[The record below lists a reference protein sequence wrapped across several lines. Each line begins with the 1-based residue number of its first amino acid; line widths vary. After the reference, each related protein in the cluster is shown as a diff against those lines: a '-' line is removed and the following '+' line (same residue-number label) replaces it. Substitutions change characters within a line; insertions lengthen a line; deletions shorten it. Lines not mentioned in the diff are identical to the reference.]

1 MIPIA
6 GVLLLIIVVFTVAVV
21 VSNPGVSDL
30 SIFGASIP
38 TTPAGVYFTGAGAML
53 VLILAAALMRRG
65 IKRELARRRQ
75 LNELKQAAGD
85 KVGASAGSSAASRP
99 VPSGDAA
106 AVTGDEASNGEVAAG
121 EASSGEVPGSGKS
134 SGEVPGSGGSRGGM
148 SEGNE
153 LERAVPGGVPGDGVP
168 SDGAEHGRT
177 STSESAAGG
186 RGPQG
191 GRTPATGA
199 STRSGSGAHAVGASA
214 PGRQER
220 LIEAKPRGQRPAQQR
235 GTDEAAPNPLA
246 AGFGP
251 LPAQSRTPT
260 RPAGRDGTTS
270 AAERQALL
278 DEAEEL
284 AGDGPDR

>member
-38 TTPAGVYFTGAGAML
+38 TTSAGIYFTGAGAML

-85 KVGASAGSSAASRP
+85 QAGSAGGSPGVGRSVSSSPAGGSTSG
-99 VPSGDAA
+99 VPA
-106 AVTGDEASNGEVAAG
+106 EG
-121 EASSGEVPGSGKS
+121 EAPEAEVPGSKV
-134 SGEVPGSGGSRGGM
+134 SGGGARAGGAEQGQASAAQATDDAEAGRETGGSG
-148 SEGNE
+148 
-153 LERAVPGGVPGDGVP
+153 
-168 SDGAEHGRT
+168 T
-177 STSESAAGG
+177 STG
-186 RGPQG
+186 
-191 GRTPATGA
+191 TLN
-199 STRSGSGAHAVGASA
+199 RSGSGAHAVTAKLVPDSLSDRDEHVLSA
-214 PGRQER
+214 APHV
-220 LIEAKPRGQRPAQQR
+220 QQR
-235 GTDEAAPNPLA
+235 RSDEPAPNPLA

-251 LPAQSRTPT
+251 PGAQSPT
-260 RPAGRDGTTS
+260 ASGPAGRDVATS